1 MPLNP
6 HQRRA
11 LAAIADTIFPPGSEN
26 DPDEPGGAA
35 LDAHIY
41 VIRALEGPYAH
52 HLAGYVA
59 AIEAL
64 DRAAGEHGG
73 ASFAG
78 LGEADRTALLEALSK
93 GEIGDSATFFPT
105 LRGQILEGVWGDP
118 SHGGNR
124 NKGGWKL
131 VGYPGAQLRHDPKE
145 LQARRKSR

>member
-6 HQRRA
+6 HQRQA
-11 LAAIADTIFPPGSEN
+11 LAAIADTIFPPGSES

-35 LDAHIY
+35 LDAHLY
-41 VIRALEGPYAH
+41 VIRALDGPYAR

-64 DRAAGEHGG
+64 DGAAGERGG
-73 ASFAG
+73 SSFAG

-93 GEIGDSATFFPT
+93 GEIGESAPFFST

-124 NKGGWKL
+124 DKGGWKI
-131 VGYPGAQLRHDPKE
+131 VGYPGAQLRHDPKD
-145 LQARRKSR
+145 LQARRKS